1 MKKSMLALAVAGV
14 CFTSTAFADT
24 VIYDKDDTSFSVTG
38 RVQSVLYSGHN
49 GKAGNNDSSIVNSA
63 RFGVAGRTKLTDGI
77 YGYAATE
84 WEMANSDEQDQHNEV
99 SSRDQ
104 YVGVDFSD
112 FGRVQGGKMTTPLY
126 YVAETTDILEDY
138 GCVGAVVD
146 DTRHSGQFQYMW
158 QGYGVDV
165 IAGVQTASNEYS
177 LKSFSSDID
186 GDSVEVNKG
195 GALSVGY
202 TSPAVLFGP
211 IGNRAGYEYNKFD
224 VSSSALEK
232 NESATKD
239 LDKTKAWAVA
249 LFWGDSGEGF
259 YVAANYSSRKH
270 EFVTDTK
277 DYKVNGVEAVVAYNF
292 ENGLGLAASY
302 QWQKYDP
309 DNGDSYEAKVVPLIA
324 SFDFNENFKVW
335 AEARIDADSDNEFAD
350 HIDVNAHENVYSIG
364 ARYTF

>member
-24 VIYDKDDTSFSVTG
+24 VIYDKNDTSFSVTG
-38 RVQSVLYSGHN
+38 RIQSVLYSGHN

-77 YGYAATE
+77 YGYAAAE
-84 WEMANSDEQDQHNEV
+84 WEMANSDEKDQNNDV
-99 SSRDQ
+99 VARDQ

-126 YVAETTDILEDY
+126 YVAETTDIFEDD
-138 GCVGAVVD
+138 GCVGTVVD

-165 IAGVQTASNEYS
+165 IAGVQTAANEYA
-177 LKSFSSDID
+177 LKTYEKD
-186 GDSVEVNKG
+186 GTEVNKG
-195 GALSVGY
+195 GALAVGY

-211 IGNRAGYEYNKFD
+211 IGIRAGYEYNKFD
-224 VSSSALEK
+224 VSSAALEADP
-232 NESATKD
+232 NATKD

-270 EFVTDTK
+270 EFVTSD

-309 DNGDSYEAKVVPLIA
+309 DNGDSYEAKVVPVIA
-324 SFDFNENFKVW
+324 SFGFNENFKVW
-335 AEARIDADSDNEFAD
+335 AEARFDVDSDKEFED
-350 HIDVNAHENVYSIG
+350 KLGVNAHENLYSIG